1 MSVKLPQSTDRG
13 NDNTSLTLT
22 ITSACICWQFV
33 LIRRSEHDASPVS
46 LWHMTTTDRQKS
58 MKSLSAQ
65 RLYNYW
71 QKLRGERP
79 APERRDIEPA
89 AIKDLLSDVFILEH
103 QSGAEFSY
111 RLAGS
116 SLCNVYCREL
126 KGRSFREFWPE
137 DDLEALDTMIT
148 AIRTDAAA
156 AIIGYEGKNAR
167 GQSVPFE
174 MLLLPLRYGGHDYPR
189 ILGVSVPTDTHYW
202 MGVHPVLSHEVT
214 SMRLIWPDEQPAFL
228 RQVVNADTSLDDD
241 LLLDRSGEPRLGIAE
256 IRQNFRDELSL
267 DVRQTSDSVAADRRS
282 AFRVI
287 DGGLS

>member
-1 MSVKLPQSTDRG
+1 
-13 NDNTSLTLT
+13 
-22 ITSACICWQFV
+22 
-33 LIRRSEHDASPVS
+33 
-46 LWHMTTTDRQKS
+46 
-58 MKSLSAQ
+58 MKTLSAQ

-103 QSGAEFSY
+103 QSGVDFTY

-126 KGRSFREFWPE
+126 KGRSFREFWPK
-137 DDLEALDTMIT
+137 DDLEALDTMVM
-148 AIRTDAAA
+148 AIREDAAA
-156 AIIGYEGKNAR
+156 AIIGYEGVNSR
-167 GQSVPFE
+167 GQSVNFE
-174 MLLLPLRYGGHDYPR
+174 MLLLPLRYGGHDFPR

-202 MGVHPVLSHEVT
+202 MGVHPIMSHKVT

-241 LLLDRSGEPRLGIAE
+241 LLLDQSSKQGLDRGIGLAE
-256 IRQNFRDELSL
+256 IRQGFRDDLGL
-267 DVRQTSDSVAADRRS
+267 DIRDSSDNKAGSRRQ